1 MQENPEKYSRYP
13 YTNYRVIPYIIRVVI
28 WLDDSLI
35 DYSCPKWK
43 GVKSSLEQKGV
54 IYWEEDDL
62 YAINPKYDELF
73 E

>member
-1 MQENPEKYSRYP
+1 MMEFTRLEKAFISECY
-13 YTNYRVIPYIIRVVI
+13 NEAG